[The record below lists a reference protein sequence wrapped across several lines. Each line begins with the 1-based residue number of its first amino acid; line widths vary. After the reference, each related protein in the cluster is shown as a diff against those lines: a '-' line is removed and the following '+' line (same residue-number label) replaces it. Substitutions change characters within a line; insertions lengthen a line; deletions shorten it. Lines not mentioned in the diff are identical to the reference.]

1 MHWKMAAA
9 TLAAFMLLFCASRA
23 EAQRGR
29 RGNPELDAAVELLGA
44 EDRDQVR
51 SGLEALGL
59 MGDPGAVAP
68 IAARIRRGLPADL
81 LDIAVDTLTIL
92 GRAEAGPILVELVR
106 HRRPGIRLKAVQG
119 IVATRP
125 RGAARVLTGAL
136 SDTDETV
143 RAAAAEGL
151 GTLGAHE
158 GIDDLFHALDRRV
171 PNAAMAIGQLA
182 RPADVDR
189 FLGYL
194 GQLPFD
200 QVTPAL
206 SEMLHRDDLAERAK
220 LAIVH
225 RLTELA
231 TPEVRTFLE
240 DFVNGLDIDDR
251 SQVRRAAEDAI
262 PRIGQ

>member
-1 MHWKMAAA
+1 
-9 TLAAFMLLFCASRA
+9 
-23 EAQRGR
+23 
-29 RGNPELDAAVELLGA
+29 
-44 EDRDQVR
+44 
-51 SGLEALGL
+51 
-59 MGDPGAVAP
+59 
-68 IAARIRRGLPADL
+68 
-81 LDIAVDTLTIL
+81 
-92 GRAEAGPILVELVR
+92 
-106 HRRPGIRLKAVQG
+106 
-119 IVATRP
+119 
-125 RGAARVLTGAL
+125 
-136 SDTDETV
+136 
-143 RAAAAEGL
+143 
-151 GTLGAHE
+151 
-158 GIDDLFHALDRRV
+158 
-171 PNAAMAIGQLA
+171 MAIGQLA